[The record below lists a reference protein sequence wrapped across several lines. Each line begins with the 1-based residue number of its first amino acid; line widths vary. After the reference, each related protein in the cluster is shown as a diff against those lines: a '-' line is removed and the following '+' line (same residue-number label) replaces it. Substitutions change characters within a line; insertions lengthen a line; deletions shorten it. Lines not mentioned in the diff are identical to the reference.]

1 MTSKEKE
8 KKIRGSWFTINMKA
22 YTDQVPEKYITAI
35 LKLIKN
41 DPLVKIRGNRHISVE
56 GYDILGDKDLPK
68 MIVLRLCA
76 YDIMDPDAFYDIK
89 QKKQAFPNISPDIV
103 SNKKSCELYFV
114 PDVHRFMV
122 QKSGQ
127 MSLRTILNYF
137 ITGLDMVGEE
147 GEFDVR
153 AETSPGCLEII
164 GNAYKLYSFEATLSY
179 SNSDPSSGFT
189 KFFVGK
195 MKDAGAETVN
205 LKMRSGKGRVL
216 KFIKDGIIDAALS
229 IVKSNGEAKARIKRT
244 EDSAQETIETKD
256 YPEIVH
262 LEGVESKRYSV
273 IRKNLLSRFGK
284 NGK

>member
-35 LKLIKN
+35 FKLIKN

-122 QKSGQ
+122 QKSGR
-127 MSLRTILNYF
+127 MSLR
-137 ITGLDMVGEE
+137 
-147 GEFDVR
+147 R
-153 AETSPGCLEII
+153 
-164 GNAYKLYSFEATLSY
+164 
-179 SNSDPSSGFT
+179 
-189 KFFVGK
+189 
-195 MKDAGAETVN
+195 
-205 LKMRSGKGRVL
+205 
-216 KFIKDGIIDAALS
+216 
-229 IVKSNGEAKARIKRT
+229 
-244 EDSAQETIETKD
+244 
-256 YPEIVH
+256 
-262 LEGVESKRYSV
+262 
-273 IRKNLLSRFGK
+273 
-284 NGK
+284 

>member
-1 MTSKEKE
+1 MDKKVKEQ
-8 KKIRGSWFTINMKA
+8 KIRGSWYTINIKA
-22 YTDQVPEKYITAI
+22 YTEQVPEKYITAI
-35 LKLIKN
+35 KKLIID

-56 GYDILGDKDLPK
+56 GHDIIGDKESPK
-68 MIVLRLCA
+68 MILLRLCA

-114 PDVHRFMV
+114 PEVHRFMV
-122 QKSGQ
+122 QKSSK
-127 MSLRTILNYF
+127 MSLRTILHYL
-137 ITGLDMVGEE
+137 ISGLEMIGDE

-153 AETSPGCLEII
+153 TETSPGCLEII
-164 GNAYKLYSFEATLSY
+164 GSAYKLYSFEATLSY
-179 SNSDPSSGFT
+179 SNSDPSEGFA
-189 KFFVGK
+189 KFFGDR
-195 MKDAGAETVN
+195 MRDAGAETVN

-216 KFIKDGIIDAALS
+216 KFIEDGIIDAALK

-262 LEGVESKRYSV
+262 LEGEESKRFSV
-273 IRKNLLSRFGK
+273 IRKNLIARFGK
-284 NGK
+284 NGE